1 MSQYNS
7 INTLLKIQDKN
18 IQFHQNAWES
28 KKIQG
33 VEALVFYATLTYS
46 VDTCPS
52 CGGKHVI
59 RHGTK
64 LSQIKIL
71 DISNTPTYLQLKK
84 QRFFCK
90 DCSKTFSAATQFIR
104 KNCYIADTVK
114 LSIALECK
122 NIISEKDVAKRFHVS
137 SSTVKRSLLQYYQV
151 DTEQEKKLPEFLGID
166 EFKATKNATGNMSVI
181 LVDLQKHEI
190 ANVLEDRRTDHL
202 ISFFQRFPM
211 QERRKV
217 KVVTTDLYTPYL
229 QILPK
234 LFPNAQIVLD
244 RFHLVQLISRAFL
257 QARIQIMKQIKDPS
271 LKRKLKKH
279 WKLLQKSASSLSEK
293 RYYSHSFKQYISQ
306 GEIINFLLKKIPELN
321 EYYGIYQDFLYVLQ
335 QKKKESFLP
344 LLEKHRYCKNPYIS
358 RTLKT
363 YRKLADQI
371 IHSLDSPFS
380 NGVVE
385 GFNQKIKLIKR
396 ISYGYRNF
404 YNLRRRILICSP
416 NSILKEERIA

>member
-1 MSQYNS
+1 M
-7 INTLLKIQDKN
+7 
-18 IQFHQNAWES
+18 
-28 KKIQG
+28 
-33 VEALVFYATLTYS
+33 
-46 VDTCPS
+46 P
-52 CGGKHVI
+52 
-59 RHGTK
+59 
-64 LSQIKIL
+64 
-71 DISNTPTYLQLKK
+71 
-84 QRFFCK
+84 
-90 DCSKTFSAATQFIR
+90 
-104 KNCYIADTVK
+104 
-114 LSIALECK
+114 
-122 NIISEKDVAKRFHVS
+122 
-137 SSTVKRSLLQYYQV
+137 
-151 DTEQEKKLPEFLGID
+151 
-166 EFKATKNATGNMSVI
+166 VI
-181 LVDLQKHEI
+181 LVNLQKHEI

-202 ISFFQRFPM
+202 IRFFQRFPM
-211 QERRKV
+211 QERRNV
-217 KVVTTDLYTPYL
+217 KVVKTDLYTPYL
-229 QILPK
+229 RILPK

-293 RYYSHSFKQYISQ
+293 RYYSYSFKQYISQ
-306 GEIINFLLKKIPELN
+306 GEIVNFLLKQIPELN
-321 EYYGIYQDFLYVLQ
+321 EYYGIYQDFLYVFQ
-335 QKKKESFLP
+335 QKKKESFLS
-344 LLEKHRYCKNPYIS
+344 LLEKYRYCKNPYIS

>member
-18 IQFHQNAWES
+18 IQFHQNTWES

-46 VDTCPS
+46 IEKCPS

-64 LSQIKIL
+64 LSKIKML
-71 DISNTPTYLQLKK
+71 DISNTPTYLHLKK
-84 QRFFCK
+84 QRFLCK
-90 DCSKTFSAATQFIR
+90 ACSKTFSASSHFIR
-104 KNCYIADTVK
+104 KHCYIADNVK
-114 LSIALECK
+114 LSIALESK
-122 NIISEKDVAKRFHVS
+122 NIISEKDIAKHFHVS
-137 SSTVKRSLLQYYQV
+137 SSTVKRSILQYYQI
-151 DTEQEKKLPEFLGID
+151 DDEKQKKLPMFLGID
-166 EFKATKNATGNMSVI
+166 EFKATKNTTGNMSVI
-181 LVDLQKHEI
+181 LVDLKKHEI
-190 ANVLEDRRTDHL
+190 ANILEDRRKDHL
-202 ISFFQRFPM
+202 IAFFQTFSM
-211 QERRKV
+211 EERRQV

-234 LFPNAQIVLD
+234 LFPKAQIVLD

-257 QARIQIMKQIKDPS
+257 QARIQIMKQITDPS
-271 LKRKLKKH
+271 LGRKLKKH

-293 RYYSHSFKQYISQ
+293 RYYSRSFSQYISS
-306 GEIINFLLKKIPELN
+306 GEIVNFLLRKIPELN
-321 EYYGIYQDFLYVLQ
+321 EYYGIYQDFLYAFQ
-335 QKKKESFLP
+335 HKKKEFFLS
-344 LLEKHRYCKNPYIS
+344 LLQKHKQCKNPYIA
-358 RTLKT
+358 RTIKT
-363 YRKLADQI
+363 YQKLSQQI
-371 IHSLDSPFS
+371 MDSLDSPFS
-380 NGVVE
+380 NGMVE

-416 NSILKEERIA
+416 NSILKEKRI